1 MRAGTAL
8 KLALNVFPREQRS
21 QRVLTSVDG
30 GLCIVYVIGTCT
42 YQLGKQMPS
51 DLVPE
56 QCAGLLVDRLYRRV
70 GWSSWRFLVKSLMQS
85 RYAEVFGRR

>member
-1 MRAGTAL
+1 
-8 KLALNVFPREQRS
+8 
-21 QRVLTSVDG
+21 
-30 GLCIVYVIGTCT
+30 
-42 YQLGKQMPS
+42 MPS

-85 RYAEVFGRR
+85 RHAEVFGRR

>member
-21 QRVLTSVDG
+21 QRGLTRVDG
-30 GLCIVYVIGTCT
+30 KCILYVIGTCT

-51 DLVPE
+51 DLGPE

-85 RYAEVFGRR
+85 RHAEVFGRR